1 MGTFQN
7 TTIIVYCYFIN
18 IYYFG
23 IYGIIK
29 SDLFSYQIETV
40 DWNCSAKEKEGG
52 NSVTKKKL
60 TKFKVNKLVKNN
72 STKQRVLYLQTV

>member
-18 IYYFG
+18 MYYFG

-29 SDLFSYQIETV
+29 SDLFSYPIETV
-40 DWNCSAKEKEGG
+40 DLNGSAKEKEGG
-52 NSVTKKKL
+52 KLGNEKKAYKIQS
-60 TKFKVNKLVKNN
+60 K
-72 STKQRVLYLQTV
+72 